1 MKIVMK
7 FKALLFIATLIGCE
21 AHESYPL
28 RSGKVV
34 DFDDLQGRWVLINYW
49 AVWCAPCRKEIPD
62 LNEYARNNSDNVTV
76 YGVNYDGVQ
85 GNALDEQVTSLNI
98 QFDTLLNDPRF
109 RWDLEKSDILPETL
123 IVNENG
129 ELRHRLVGPQTIED
143 LSELIPGTF

>member
-1 MKIVMK
+1 MKIVVK
-7 FKALLFIATLIGCE
+7 LKALLFVMTLISCE
-21 AHESYPL
+21 SHETYAL

-49 AVWCAPCRKEIPD
+49 AIWCAPCRKEIPD
-62 LNEYARNNSDNVTV
+62 LNEFARNNSNNVAV

-85 GNALDEQVTSLNI
+85 GNALDEQVKSLNI
-98 QFDTLLNDPRF
+98 KFDTFLLDPRF

-123 IVNENG
+123 IINENG
-129 ELRHRLVGPQTIED
+129 ELRRRLIGPQTIAD

>member
-1 MKIVMK
+1 MNIFMK
-7 FKALLFIATLIGCE
+7 FKALLFVVTLIGCE
-21 AHESYPL
+21 SNESYAL

-34 DFDDLQGRWVLINYW
+34 DFDDLQGRWVIINYW

-62 LNEYARNNSDNVTV
+62 LNKYARNNSDNVAV

-85 GNALDEQVTSLNI
+85 GNALDEQVKSLNI
-98 QFDTLLNDPRF
+98 KFDTFLLDPRF

-123 IVNENG
+123 IINENG
-129 ELRHRLVGPQTIED
+129 ELRHRLIGPQTIAD

>member
-1 MKIVMK
+1 MK

-21 AHESYPL
+21 SHESYAL
-28 RSGKVV
+28 RSGNVV
-34 DFDDLQGRWVLINYW
+34 NFDDLQGRWVLINYW

-62 LNEYARNNSDNVTV
+62 LNKYARNNSDNVAV

-85 GNALDEQVTSLNI
+85 GNVLDEQVTSLNI
-98 QFDTLLNDPRF
+98 QFDTFLNDPRF

-129 ELRHRLVGPQTIED
+129 ELRYRLVGPQTIED

>member
-1 MKIVMK
+1 MK
-7 FKALLFIATLIGCE
+7 FRALLLVVTLISCE
-21 AHESYPL
+21 AHETYAL

-34 DFDDLQGRWVLINYW
+34 NFDDLQGRWVLINYW

-62 LNEYARNNSDNVTV
+62 LNKYARNNSDNVAV

-85 GNALDEQVTSLNI
+85 GNVLDEQVTSLNI
-98 QFDTLLNDPRF
+98 QFDTFLDDPRF
-109 RWDLEKSDILPETL
+109 RWGLEKSDILPETL

-129 ELRHRLVGPQTIED
+129 ELRYRLVGPQTIED